1 LNKMKLNLLFMS
13 VGLLAMVSCGGS
25 KKEDDKK
32 DKEKSKSAADIDV
45 KDLEEV
51 CDFADAML
59 ICTQDMKDI
68 LDENIDKITEDDL
81 SGDLEK
87 QVNAIQ
93 EKMDEIEKAMSDK
106 NIDEEDV
113 KKCDAYKEIEEIE
126 KEAEKMIEEQMNKG
140 QETEMNSNEEMEREG
155 MEGDAPAVE

>member
-1 LNKMKLNLLFMS
+1 MKWNLLVMGI
-13 VGLLAMVSCGGS
+13 GLLAMVSCGGS
-25 KKEDDKK
+25 KKEDAKK
-32 DKEKSKSAADIDV
+32 DKENSKSAADIDI
-45 KDLEEV
+45 KDLEDA

-87 QVNAIQ
+87 QVNEIQ

-106 NIDEEDV
+106 NIDENDV

-140 QETEMNSNEEMEREG
+140 QATEMKSNEELEREAR
-155 MEGDAPAVE
+155 EGDAPGVE